1 MEVGELRKRMQL
13 IFLKEVSL
21 TITRTFFLLSEIT
34 KHCNRHDF
42 NLMVKHMLASR
53 FYWDKVQHLERLQLI
68 TCQACFPTL
77 K

>member
-42 NLMVKHMLASR
+42 NLMVNS
-53 FYWDKVQHLERLQLI
+53 
-68 TCQACFPTL
+68 
-77 K
+77 